1 MADAGYFVWLV
12 FIACARRIRPSS
24 HLLSIFLLVRARV
37 LEISP
42 LAPKNP
48 APATNANL
56 SYTQVRIHKPALGK
70 VWGLAMLSSNEER
83 GTGTSTANWKIK
95 NGNKTNPNHYPFSV
109 FVPFFIIII
118 IFLFLV
124 AALSPFP
131 LFPVTLPPW
140 NWGDLPSSKTYQSC
154 NWCKTLPL
162 VLWLTPRSSI
172 MLLQYYVSYGGPQ
185 LRVSWKYRMS
195 HFCTR
200 LLVDLRLLT

>member
-12 FIACARRIRPSS
+12 FIACAREISPSS

-109 FVPFFIIII
+109 FVPFFYFFYFSVPGRRSFPFSVIPRNITPLELRW
-118 IFLFLV
+118 FTFKQNLPKLQLV
-124 AALSPFP
+124 QNFAARLVTNTKKFDHVT
-131 LFPVTLPPW
+131 PVLRELRW
-140 NWGDLPSSKTYQSC
+140 PSVKS
-154 NWCKTLPL
+154 
-162 VLWLTPRSSI
+162 
-172 MLLQYYVSYGGPQ
+172 
-185 LRVSWKYRMS
+185 
-195 HFCTR
+195 
-200 LLVDLRLLT
+200 